1 MNWWVFLLCLT
12 FKRGTTMKE
21 YVFVTQA
28 ILYSV
33 AISLL
38 LSPTRDYRECKAM
51 VRIAY
56 WDSFPSV
63 LTLFKLKVHG

>member
-1 MNWWVFLLCLT
+1 
-12 FKRGTTMKE
+12 MKE

-38 LSPTRDYRECKAM
+38 LSPTCDYRECKAM